1 MDCYVVRRNIN
12 KILIDDGITVYN
24 DFFFNDIS
32 YKRYSKTDGE
42 YTLSK
47 KKASKY
53 KYLIFYRAISDYKAS
68 KILFVHSLNEY
79 VRALVKLGYT
89 VNVLEN
95 RLIKF
100 KKEDRH
106 FYIMYRDNKLYDGE

>member
-1 MDCYVVRRNIN
+1 MDCYVVRRNGN
-12 KILIDDGITVYN
+12 KILIDDRITVYN

-32 YKRYSKTDGE
+32 YKRNSKSDGE

-53 KYLIFYRAISDYKAS
+53 KYSIFYRAMSDYKAS

-79 VRALVKLGYT
+79 IGAVVKIGYS
-89 VNVLEN
+89 VNVVGN

-100 KKEDRH
+100 EKEDKH
-106 FYIMYRDNKLYDGE
+106 FYVMYRDNKLYDGE